1 METKCFSKLFVWF
14 VTPFDKIRGSMVC
27 CRGRPRVDPD
37 QLLFQHVDWSRR
49 TWILVNRCCFCA
61 LFLSLCCFF
70 GYILALFL
78 LDYLLQLC
86 RFYWKYLSKNKLCLK
101 SATKTVWKSVC
112 DSYFCLPFFT
122 FVFSVYLPSICLP
135 AVMLSR
141 CVYHQN
147 YTFDIYNMNC
157 MRFKLLFE
165 LLVVNPVISW
175 FINVKL
181 IYSLYKW
188 IRLQ

>member
-49 TWILVNRCCFCA
+49 TWILLNRCCFCA

-70 GYILALFL
+70 GYILAFFL

-112 DSYFCLPFFT
+112 DSYFCLL
-122 FVFSVYLPSICLP
+122 FV
-135 AVMLSR
+135 
-141 CVYHQN
+141 
-147 YTFDIYNMNC
+147 
-157 MRFKLLFE
+157 LLFSLFICPQFVC
-165 LLVVNPVISW
+165 LLLCYHVVFIIKITLLISTTW
-175 FINVKL
+175 TVCVLNYYL
-181 IYSLYKW
+181 SY
-188 IRLQ
+188 